1 MSILTTKDIAKK
13 TAELMPNWHAQSIGQ
28 EEIDVMDDLSSILGV
43 WTDQPKKGTPYED
56 KKVQTFFNMLLQ
68 LIEDR
73 GSVLDQYY
81 VKNAKIKEE
90 SIG

>member
-13 TAELMPNWHAQSIGQ
+13 TAELMPNWHAKSTGK
-28 EEIDVMDDLSSILGV
+28 EEIDVMDDLSTVLGV
-43 WTDQPKKGTPYED
+43 WTEQPKKGTPYED
-56 KKVQTFFNMLLQ
+56 KKVQTFFHMLLE

-81 VKNAKIKEE
+81 VDAKVKKE